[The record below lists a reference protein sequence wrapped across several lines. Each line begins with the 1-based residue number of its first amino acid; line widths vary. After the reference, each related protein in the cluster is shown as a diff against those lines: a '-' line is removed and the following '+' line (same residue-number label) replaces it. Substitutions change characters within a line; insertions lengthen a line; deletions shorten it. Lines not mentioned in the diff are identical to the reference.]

1 MEQDIIRLDSRDNVG
16 VAVVPLKAGQRCAI
30 IGSGEQ
36 LAVREDIAFGHKIAL
51 VDIPEGSPV
60 IKYGES
66 IALASRPIVQ
76 GSLVHI
82 HNMRDT
88 I

>member
-1 MEQDIIRLDSRDNVG
+1 MEQNIIRLDSRDNVG
-16 VAVVPLKAGQRCAI
+16 VAVVPLKTGQVCAVI
-30 IGSGEQ
+30 SSGEY
-36 LAVREDIAFGHKIAL
+36 LEAREDIAFGHKIAL
-51 VDIPEGSPV
+51 ADIPEGCPV
-60 IKYGES
+60 IKYGET
-66 IALASRPIVQ
+66 IALASQPIMR